1 MQYLNLRTFFK
12 RMLGPERPLH
22 PVDKRLAKEWIKRR
36 LAAVFP
42 ELRGDP
48 AALEQAYR
56 DLDLE
61 ATGTVRR
68 ADGEVRSYEM
78 NLPDRLGDGFDQR

>member
-1 MQYLNLRTFFK
+1 MRYLNVKNFFK
-12 RMLGPERPLH
+12 RVLAPERELH
-22 PVDKRLAKEWIKRR
+22 AVDRRMAKEFIKKR

-42 ELRGDP
+42 ELRGNP

-56 DLDLE
+56 ELGLE
-61 ATGTVRR
+61 STGTVRR

-78 NLPDRLGDGFDQR
+78 NLPEVGDGFEQR